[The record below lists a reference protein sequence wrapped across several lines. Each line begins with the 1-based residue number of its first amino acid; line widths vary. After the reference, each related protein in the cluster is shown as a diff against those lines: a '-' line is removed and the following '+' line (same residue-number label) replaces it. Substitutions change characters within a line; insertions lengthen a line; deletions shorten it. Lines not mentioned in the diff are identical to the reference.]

1 MQCLTSALF
10 NQRGATFFGSSGTDA
25 QLSCIIFPNE
35 GHLKPETVS
44 EHNTVLSFHD
54 GLTHTHKN
62 TLSISRLQI
71 NLAIVQRKL
80 KQIEPVCQ
88 LEHSACCLLWLLL
101 YMGLKLNVK

>member
-10 NQRGATFFGSSGTDA
+10 NQSEATFFGSSGTDA

-54 GLTHTHKN
+54 GLTRAHTHTQKYSEYFSLADKLGHRAKEIKAN
-62 TLSISRLQI
+62 RASLSTGTL
-71 NLAIVQRKL
+71 
-80 KQIEPVCQ
+80 
-88 LEHSACCLLWLLL
+88 CLLPALAVTLH
-101 YMGLKLNVK
+101 GS